1 MKVVG
6 TIQDIS
12 SRSVAGNRTAYGI
25 VIDGQNYS
33 VGLYAPRG
41 VAVGDNV
48 EFEVEVN
55 GQYRNVARGTLR
67 KVYGVPADR
76 GTNPLT
82 TPVIP
87 AQRPSLMPDSKPF
100 VSDTD
105 RQGIISKQAAL
116 NTAISYVN
124 VLLET
129 ESVPL
134 PKTAA
139 DRLAFIESL
148 VFDSTAKFHKFS
160 TGNDVEIPEYV
171 GTAGQKKAAAKK
183 AAAEEPTA
191 EEEFPEDSIP
201 F

>member
-25 VIDGQNYS
+25 VIDGNNYS

-67 KVYGVPADR
+67 KVYGAAATASPPSTPSPAPQAS
-76 GTNPLT
+76 TNSP
-82 TPVIP
+82 IGG
-87 AQRPSLMPDSKPF
+87 RPF

-105 RQGIISKQAAL
+105 RQSIISKQAAL

>member
-12 SRSVAGNRTAYGI
+12 SRGVSNNRTAYGI

-55 GQYRNVARGTLR
+55 GQYRNVAKGTLR
-67 KVYGVPADR
+67 KSYGAPATGAAPAAPISASMVY
-76 GTNPLT
+76 
-82 TPVIP
+82 TP
-87 AQRPSLMPDSKPF
+87 KPF

-105 RQGIISKQAAL
+105 RQSIISKQAAL

-160 TGNDVEIPEYV
+160 TGNDVEIPEHV

-183 AAAEEPTA
+183 AAAEEPVA
-191 EEEFPEDSIP
+191 EEEFVDDSNIP

>member
-6 TIQDIS
+6 KIQDIS
-12 SRSVAGNRTAYGI
+12 SRGVSGNRTAYGL
-25 VIDGQNYS
+25 VVDGENYS

-55 GQYRNVARGTLR
+55 GQYRNVAKGTLR
-67 KVYGVPADR
+67 KAYGAAASPAPIDQPMP
-76 GTNPLT
+76 TS
-82 TPVIP
+82 
-87 AQRPSLMPDSKPF
+87 APSTKPF

-105 RQGIISKQAAL
+105 RQSIISRQAAL
-116 NTAISYVN
+116 NTALSYVN
-124 VLLET
+124 ILLET

-171 GTAGQKKAAAKK
+171 GAGSKKSAKK
-183 AAAEEPTA
+183 PAAAEEVV
-191 EEEFPEDSIP
+191 EEFVDDNLPE

>member
-25 VIDGQNYS
+25 VIDGNSYS
-33 VGLYAPRG
+33 VGLYPPRG
-41 VAVGDNV
+41 LAVGDNV

-55 GQYRNVARGTLR
+55 GQFRNVARGSLR
-67 KVYGVPADR
+67 KVYGAAATASP
-76 GTNPLT
+76 PT
-82 TPVIP
+82 TPYP
-87 AQRPSLMPDSKPF
+87 APQGVSASAIAGKPF

-105 RQGIISKQAAL
+105 RQSIISKQAAL

-171 GTAGQKKAAAKK
+171 GAGGKKAAKK
-183 AAAEEPTA
+183 PAAAEEVV
-191 EEEFPEDSIP
+191 EEFVDDNLPA

>member
-25 VIDGQNYS
+25 VIDGNNYS

-67 KVYGVPADR
+67 KVYGAAATASSPSTPSPAPQ
-76 GTNPLT
+76 G
-82 TPVIP
+82 V
-87 AQRPSLMPDSKPF
+87 SGSVSGKPF

-105 RQGIISKQAAL
+105 RQSIISKQAAL

-171 GTAGQKKAAAKK
+171 GTAGQKKTAAKK
-183 AAAEEPTA
+183 VAAEEPTP
-191 EEEFPEDSIP
+191 EEEFVDDSNIP

>member
-12 SRSVAGNRTAYGI
+12 SRSVSNNRTAYGI

-55 GQYRNVARGTLR
+55 GQYRNVAKGTLR
-67 KVYGVPADR
+67 KVYGAAATASPPSAPSASPQAS
-76 GTNPLT
+76 TNSPIGGKT
-82 TPVIP
+82 
-87 AQRPSLMPDSKPF
+87 F

-105 RQGIISKQAAL
+105 RQSIISKQAAL

-183 AAAEEPTA
+183 AAAEEPAA
-191 EEEFPEDSIP
+191 EEEFPEDQIP

>member
-25 VIDGQNYS
+25 VIDGNNYS

-67 KVYGVPADR
+67 KTYGATASVP
-76 GTNPLT
+76 T
-82 TPVIP
+82 TPGTAIATAPP
-87 AQRPSLMPDSKPF
+87 AANPKSF

-105 RQGIISKQAAL
+105 RQSIISKQAAL

-171 GTAGQKKAAAKK
+171 GAGGKKAAKK
-183 AAAEEPTA
+183 AAAA
-191 EEEFPEDSIP
+191 EEVVEEFVDDNLPE

>member
-6 TIQDIS
+6 KIQDIS
-12 SRSVAGNRTAYGI
+12 SRGVSGNRTAYGL
-25 VIDGQNYS
+25 VVDGENYS

-41 VAVGDNV
+41 FAVGDNV

-55 GQYRNVARGTLR
+55 GQYRNVAKGTLR
-67 KVYGVPADR
+67 KSYGAAATGAAPSVPTPTSNFDVGVPA
-76 GTNPLT
+76 GNP
-82 TPVIP
+82 
-87 AQRPSLMPDSKPF
+87 RPF

-171 GTAGQKKAAAKK
+171 GTGGKKAAKK
-183 AAAEEPTA
+183 PAATEDAV
-191 EEEFPEDSIP
+191 EEFVDDNLPE